1 MDIITILNTTLCCN
15 LIKGQIPITIDSS
28 KSVEEGCKELVE
40 HKFTSAPVVDKSTG
54 KIVGIL
60 DYRDLVAF
68 ILLVFSKDKDGKN
81 QELFLDYN
89 RGSKIKYIVENASKL
104 SNDDK
109 NKRLSI
115 HLLADLSLKNPTTT
129 LLYNSPLSNAID
141 IFAGGIH
148 RVLLE
153 KEDGS
158 LYGILSQ
165 SDIVKFLG
173 SIFPIQIPGQQNNSI
188 KWELGEKPIR
198 LAKSEITEVICVD
211 RYATV
216 MDALRIM
223 YNSSISSV
231 AIVENVGSRKLLRGN
246 ISISDIKEV
255 IKNNKWRHLWYP
267 VGNFFEEIRK
277 IQEFENNGR
286 DKVPVYIASP
296 ETSVIKVIQKLAIT
310 KGHRIWIV
318 SEGDVLRSV
327 YSLTDFMKLLK
338 IELDKSRSNKNKNL

>member
-1 MDIITILNTTLCCN
+1 
-15 LIKGQIPITIDSS
+15 
-28 KSVEEGCKELVE
+28 
-40 HKFTSAPVVDKSTG
+40 
-54 KIVGIL
+54 
-60 DYRDLVAF
+60 
-68 ILLVFSKDKDGKN
+68 
-81 QELFLDYN
+81 
-89 RGSKIKYIVENASKL
+89 
-104 SNDDK
+104 
-109 NKRLSI
+109 
-115 HLLADLSLKNPTTT
+115 
-129 LLYNSPLSNAID
+129 
-141 IFAGGIH
+141 
-148 RVLLE
+148 
-153 KEDGS
+153 

-338 IELDKSRSNKNKNL
+338 IELDKSRSNKNKNNKNKNL

>member
-60 DYRDLVAF
+60 DY
-68 ILLVFSKDKDGKN
+68 
-81 QELFLDYN
+81 
-89 RGSKIKYIVENASKL
+89 
-104 SNDDK
+104 
-109 NKRLSI
+109 
-115 HLLADLSLKNPTTT
+115 
-129 LLYNSPLSNAID
+129 SPLSNAID

-310 KGHRIWIV
+310 KGHRIWI
-318 SEGDVLRSV
+318 D
-327 YSLTDFMKLLK
+327 
-338 IELDKSRSNKNKNL
+338 I